1 MILGMGNDIFEVD
14 RMKQDLEQGG
24 LEFRDRLFTAEEIAY
39 CESKRYAA
47 QHYAARFAAKEAFL
61 KALNTGL
68 RNGLTWKDIEV
79 RHNADGAPELVLSG
93 EARELAAQRGIEKT
107 FLSLSHTSS
116 LAMASVVL
124 EGR

>member
-14 RMKQDLEQGG
+14 RMKQELEQGG
-24 LEFRDRLFTAEEIAY
+24 PEFRDRLFTVKEIAY

-61 KALNTGL
+61 KALSTGL
-68 RNGLTWKDIEV
+68 RNGLSWKDIEV

-93 EARELAAQRGIEKT
+93 KAHELAAQRGIEKT
-107 FLSLSHTSS
+107 FLSMSHTVA

>member
-1 MILGMGNDIFEVD
+1 MILGMGNDIFDVD
-14 RMKQDLEQGG
+14 RMKQELDQGG
-24 LEFRDRLFTAEEIAY
+24 PEFRDRLFTAEETAY
-39 CESKRYAA
+39 CESKRFPA

-68 RNGLTWKDIEV
+68 RNGLSWKDVEV
-79 RHNADGAPELVLSG
+79 RHRTDGSPELVLSG
-93 EARELAAQRGIEKT
+93 EARELAAQRGIERT